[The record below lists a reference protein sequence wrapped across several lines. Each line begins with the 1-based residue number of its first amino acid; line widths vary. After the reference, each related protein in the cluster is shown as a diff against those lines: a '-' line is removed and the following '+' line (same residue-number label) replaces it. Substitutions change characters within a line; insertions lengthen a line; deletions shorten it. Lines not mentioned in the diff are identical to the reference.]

1 MIQPDNNIDIILD
14 AFSKNKEIPLVFMGN
29 WSNSVY
35 GLSLKQKY
43 KNKENIILVEAIYDQ
58 NILNVFRSNCYAY
71 IHGHSA
77 GGTNPSLVEAMNLSL
92 PIIAYDCNFN
102 RYTTENNCIYF
113 SSSKDL
119 KYKLSLTQK
128 IEFEKIKRKMKSIAK
143 KRYNWNK
150 ISDKYLQILRLGK
163 LND

>member
-1 MIQPDNNIDIILD
+1 MIEYGSDQAVPVEPNPELKRKYPFLGDNYAFSVARIQPDNNIDIILD

-58 NILNVFRSNCYAY
+58 NILNVFRSNCYVY

-119 KYKLSLTQK
+119 KYKLSPNPK
-128 IEFEKIKRKMKSIAK
+128 NRI
-143 KRYNWNK
+143 
-150 ISDKYLQILRLGK
+150 
-163 LND
+163 

>member
-1 MIQPDNNIDIILD
+1 
-14 AFSKNKEIPLVFMGN
+14 MGN

-58 NILNVFRSNCYAY
+58 NILNVFRSNCYVY

-128 IEFEKIKRKMKSIAK
+128 SNLKKLKENEKHCKEKI
-143 KRYNWNK
+143 
-150 ISDKYLQILRLGK
+150 
-163 LND
+163 

>member
-1 MIQPDNNIDIILD
+1 MANY
-14 AFSKNKEIPLVFMGN
+14 KEIKGFFVQTRSSDPVPFAQEKINQPYAGS
-29 WSNSVY
+29 WSSGGDMNQARSAML
-35 GLSLKQKY
+35 GGGSRDS
-43 KNKENIILVEAIYDQ
+43 NIQ
-58 NILNVFRSNCYAY
+58 
-71 IHGHSA
+71 A

-92 PIIAYDCNFN
+92 PIIAFDCNFN